1 MEKELERCLVF
12 FDHSNIYQNL
22 KPIGGRIDYI
32 KFKEIV
38 SKGFHLV
45 GVFIYM
51 GVSKRILIEKQKFFR
66 YLKRKA
72 KFVIQSKP
80 LQESPDGKKKQ
91 KGIDVFMYKE
101 IVELMDAYDKA
112 IIISG
117 DSDFIDAVKEIKK
130 FNKKV
135 DVWSFKISL
144 SHKWKDAV
152 GLKNI
157 YFVDDIL
164 DEIEFKSGN

>member
-1 MEKELERCLVF
+1 MDKELERCLIF
-12 FDHSNIYQNL
+12 FDHANIYQNL

-45 GVFIYM
+45 GAFIYL
-51 GVSKRILIEKQKFFR
+51 GISKRILIEKQKFFR
-66 YLKRKA
+66 FLKKA

-80 LQESPDGKKKQ
+80 LQESPDGRKKQ
-91 KGIDVFMYKE
+91 KGIDVFMYHE
-101 IVELMDAYDKA
+101 IVDLMDAYDKS

-117 DSDFIDAVKEIKK
+117 DSDFIDAVKEVKK
-130 FNKKV
+130 FNKMV
-135 DVWSFKISL
+135 DVWSFKRSL
-144 SHKWKDAV
+144 SYKWKDAV
-152 GLKNI
+152 GLENI
-157 YFVDDIL
+157 YYIDDIL